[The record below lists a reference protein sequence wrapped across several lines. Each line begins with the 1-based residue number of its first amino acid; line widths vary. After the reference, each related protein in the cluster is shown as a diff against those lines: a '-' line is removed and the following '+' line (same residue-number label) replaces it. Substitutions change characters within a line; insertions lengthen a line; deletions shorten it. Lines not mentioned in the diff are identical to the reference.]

1 MPSVLY
7 NIFKKIFFCFF
18 KTQDEDDEDED
29 EMGIEMPTMNGSLNG
44 HVKVWIILNRFFE
57 IYFNFYLFYY

>member
-44 HVKVWIILNRFFE
+44 HVKV
-57 IYFNFYLFYY
+57 